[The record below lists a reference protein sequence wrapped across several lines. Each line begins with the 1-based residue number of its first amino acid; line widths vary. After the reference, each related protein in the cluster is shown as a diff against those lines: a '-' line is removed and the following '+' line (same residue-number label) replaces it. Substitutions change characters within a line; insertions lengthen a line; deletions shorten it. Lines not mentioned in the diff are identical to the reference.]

1 MCPCGV
7 KFGNEIQS
15 LTRAFSDH
23 SLSSS
28 KRQFAGREH
37 RFMTMRGFLA
47 CYLGAVA
54 LVGATGA
61 SAYHELQRRQEAVKL
76 AAAPPPAPVISIPVE
91 EATPPAPAVVA
102 PTPSMPVAEPQVATP
117 QLPKLR
123 PHVVAQARP
132 VRRLRPHVAPV
143 QSPYWPP
150 PPPPAI
156 RYAYP
161 VYSAYGGYC
170 PTSICATA
178 TTGRSD
184 RHRSWMARL
193 RRGARRGVLAEQ
205 RINRL
210 FLLEGERVVE

>member
-1 MCPCGV
+1 MCPCSV
-7 KFGNEIQS
+7 RYGNKIQS

-28 KRQFAGREH
+28 KLRFAGREH

-61 SAYHELQRRQEAVKL
+61 SAYHELQRRHEAVKL
-76 AAAPPPAPVISIPVE
+76 AAAPPPAPVISIPVL

-102 PTPSMPVAEPQVATP
+102 PTPSTPVAEPQVATP

-161 VYSAYGGYC
+161 VYSAYGGYY
-170 PTSICATA
+170 PYFYLRY
-178 TTGRSD
+178 GYYRS
-184 RHRSWMARL
+184 
-193 RRGARRGVLAEQ
+193 
-205 RINRL
+205 
-210 FLLEGERVVE
+210 F